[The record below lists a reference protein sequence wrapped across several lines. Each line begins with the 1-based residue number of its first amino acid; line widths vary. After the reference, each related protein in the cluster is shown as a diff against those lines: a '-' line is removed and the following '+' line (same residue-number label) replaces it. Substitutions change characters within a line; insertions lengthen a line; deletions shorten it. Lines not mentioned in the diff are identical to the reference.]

1 MSTYDIFT
9 QVDLDDVLNCV
20 SPCEEKDFLLEILES
35 LDVHNINDAL
45 REYFGFQAR
54 NKLPDFVDAEK
65 L

>member
-20 SPCEEKDFLLEILES
+20 PPCEEKDFLLEILES

-45 REYFGFQAR
+45 REYYGSQNR
-54 NKLPDFVDAEK
+54 DKIPDFVDAEK

>member
-1 MSTYDIFT
+1 M
-9 QVDLDDVLNCV
+9 DLDDVLNCV

-45 REYFGFQAR
+45 REYYGSQNR
-54 NKLPDFVDAEK
+54 DKIPDFVDAEK

>member
-45 REYFGFQAR
+45 REYYGSQNR
-54 NKLPDFVDAEK
+54 DKIPDFVDAEK